1 MSNLSAKMI
10 IQSLLIFLFIGCGQK
25 QSADLI
31 VIGNIFTMD
40 ADQPTAEAIA
50 IKNGEIL
57 FVGNR
62 KTAENYK
69 RFSTK
74 VYEVPN
80 GMVLPGF
87 IDTHVHLLWGGIE
100 AIARQHIYA

>member
-1 MSNLSAKMI
+1 
-10 IQSLLIFLFIGCGQK
+10 
-25 QSADLI
+25 
-31 VIGNIFTMD
+31 MD

-74 VYEVPN
+74 GPQWNGASGVY
-80 GMVLPGF
+80 
-87 IDTHVHLLWGGIE
+87 
-100 AIARQHIYA
+100 